1 MRRRDGAVKRA
12 LWWICIASCAG
23 VGTAVQ
29 AQESERLNRFKAVF
43 MYSFV
48 DYLSWPSPEGE
59 QAGDFTI
66 GILGD
71 SPLEEQLGE
80 IAKKRSVGGR
90 RLRVVVYADLERVGP
105 CEMLFVTPAFA
116 KQLDDLKKQLGSR
129 NVLTVSDSP
138 GLAERGVAINFVVVD
153 GKLKFEINTAT
164 LKRAGLQA
172 SSQLLKLATLIPE
185 SDAAGE
191 TP

>member
-1 MRRRDGAVKRA
+1 MGA
-12 LWWICIASCAG
+12 
-23 VGTAVQ
+23 GTAAQ

-43 MYSFV
+43 MYSFL

-59 QAGDFTI
+59 QARDFTI
-66 GILGD
+66 GILGK
-71 SPLEEQLGE
+71 SPLEALLGE
-80 IAKKRSVGGR
+80 IARKRTAGGR
-90 RLRVVVYADLERVGP
+90 PLRVVAYEGLKQVGP
-105 CEMLFVTPAFA
+105 CEMLFVTPEFA
-116 KQLDDLKKQLGSR
+116 KHLDDLKKQLGSR

-185 SDAAGE
+185 LDAATE